1 MEFPPRAMPPTSH
14 LTHGVPFL
22 IDLCEHNKNCGN
34 LHPKKKG
41 VVMVICIYIYDYDYI
56 MLYPHDDHISFWTVL
71 KNGVDLLLV
80 DETAAEAGDAG
91 GHLPAGD

>member
-1 MEFPPRAMPPTSH
+1 MY
-14 LTHGVPFL
+14 
-22 IDLCEHNKNCGN
+22 
-34 LHPKKKG
+34 
-41 VVMVICIYIYDYDYI
+41 IYIYDYI